1 MKKIILFITLL
12 PLINILPQSAGNS
25 GLSFLKFG
33 FGARNISMGD
43 VGSVLSND
51 VTALF
56 YNPANLAGNN
66 ESQVMFMHN
75 EWIQDVTSEVVGAKS
90 SIFGLPFA
98 LGLNTTSVSEIP
110 IRQKAEPN
118 PEGTFN
124 ANYFF
129 GSLSTGFFLSENISV
144 GITTKYLYE
153 GLYTDESTGFG
164 VDFGLN
170 YKTPYGGL
178 TAAAVVKNIGS
189 MDALRDESTKL
200 PTEFRAGAAY
210 SFDLTESDF
219 GLIAA
224 GEFQKYTSDDNPHFN
239 FGGEIMYKN
248 VIALRAGYQTGYESR
263 GLTGG
268 VGLIWGNLNFD
279 YAFVPF
285 SLGFGSANLF
295 SLSFKF

>member
-1 MKKIILFITLL
+1 MKKIILFIII
-12 PLINILPQSAGNS
+12 PLTSILPQSAGNS

-56 YNPANLAGNN
+56 YNPANLAGND
-66 ESQVMFMHN
+66 ESQIMFMHN
-75 EWIQDVTSEVVGAKS
+75 EWVQDVTSEVVGVKS
-90 SIFGLPFA
+90 TIFGLPVA

-110 IRQKAEPN
+110 IRQKAEPE

-129 GSLSTGFFLSENISV
+129 GSLSTGFFLNENISV
-144 GITTKYLYE
+144 GVTAKYLYE

-164 VDFGLN
+164 VDLGLK
-170 YKTPYGGL
+170 YKTPYKGL
-178 TAAAVVKNIGS
+178 TAAAVVKNLGS
-189 MDALRDESTKL
+189 MNALRDESTKL

-210 SFDLTESDF
+210 SFDLSESDF

-224 GEFQKYTSDDNPHFN
+224 GEFQKYTSDDNPHFD

-248 VIALRAGYQTGYESR
+248 IIALRAGYQTGYESR
-263 GLTGG
+263 DFTGG

>member
-1 MKKIILFITLL
+1 MKKIILLITI
-12 PLINILPQSAGNS
+12 PLISILPQSAGNS

-51 VTALF
+51 VTALY
-56 YNPANLAGNN
+56 YNPANLAGT
-66 ESQVMFMHN
+66 EGSQVMFMHN
-75 EWIQDVTSEVVGAKS
+75 EWVQDVTSEVVGVKS
-90 SIFGLPFA
+90 SIFGLPVA
-98 LGLNTTSVSEIP
+98 LGLNTTSVSGIE
-110 IRQKAEPN
+110 IRQKAEVD

-129 GSLSTGFFLSENISV
+129 GSLSTGFFINENISV
-144 GITTKYLYE
+144 GLTGKYLYE

-164 VDFGLN
+164 VDLGVN
-170 YKTPYGGL
+170 YKTPYKGL
-178 TAAAVVKNIGS
+178 TAAAVLKNLGS
-189 MDALRDESTKL
+189 MDALRVESTKL
-200 PTEFRAGAAY
+200 PTEFRVGAAY
-210 SFDLTESDF
+210 SFDLSQSDF

-224 GEFQKYTSDDNPHFN
+224 GEFQKYTLDDNSHFN
-239 FGGEIMYKN
+239 FGGEVMYKN
-248 VIALRAGYQTGYESR
+248 IIALRAGYQTGYESR
-263 GLTGG
+263 NFTGG

-295 SLSFKF
+295 SLNFKF